1 MLIHLVNLFCMERP
15 GRTVAVGLRCDLVDD
30 GSGVCATVNPR
41 PPRSL
46 DCSVS
51 MVLVSAAAS
60 SPSLFRH
67 SVGSPSSSTTT
78 IDICCAC
85 RRACLSNLLRGGQ
98 RASQPGV
105 AGRGGGGGEQ
115 HKRSGCA
122 SHIPV
127 RPRPT
132 LRRCRQNDRQKQS
145 PSCTGTLAVKGSRAH
160 PHLPSFPTPFKPT
173 PKAPGV

>member
-1 MLIHLVNLFCMERP
+1 MERP

-30 GSGVCATVNPR
+30 GPGVCATVNPR

-105 AGRGGGGGEQ
+105 RGGGGGEQ